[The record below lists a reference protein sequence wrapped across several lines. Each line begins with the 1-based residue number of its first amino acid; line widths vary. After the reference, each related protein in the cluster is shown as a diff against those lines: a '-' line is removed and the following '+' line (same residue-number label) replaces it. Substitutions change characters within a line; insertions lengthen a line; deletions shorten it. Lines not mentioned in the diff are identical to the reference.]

1 MQKVKLKL
9 QDSEIS
15 LPSIQKLKPLVSSPK
30 TNPNISQPSN
40 TILSLSPNNREGPTP
55 KSPNELIVTGLE
67 DIIKQRSK
75 VSKLNL
81 HHKIATLIKEIEER
95 DAYIRTLENEFH
107 AVKKEPNNKK
117 NSKSGLKSQRELQE
131 TSENDMFPQ
140 KELDE
145 LDREEEKLDSILQDP
160 EKMSHRDQE
169 IAKLRRT
176 IEENQRTISKLSSD
190 TKEVKR
196 KIKDFNEVV
205 EKSKK
210 IQAEVEAV
218 KSFCREEVKSA
229 QNKLNDLE
237 IELNSQD
244 ADMQEL
250 GELLKRSEEKRNY
263 SQEYN
268 TYMENNSAE
277 LKDKL
282 SVLNSEKQKLEL
294 QLKNLQN
301 ELKEKRE
308 LSEDLKKKMEQAK
321 AYLDYEKMKNST
333 LAYNYES
340 IKESLRASN
349 EKNEIQRLRHRTEKE
364 KLQKKVEMQNL
375 ERKTKGKEQLKR
387 KATMQEQN
395 HLSEISKEESARW
408 QQKYAELEKELQSTH
423 EDIEKLSRTEIYL
436 KNQLLTKDLMISQ
449 IEALI
454 KMHDE
459 PDNSPEPQDSVN
471 LAHVQSRN
479 IAELATMIEEIKY
492 RYKKS
497 DDKTKCLSCFRTPQ
511 ECYLAIPCGHI
522 SCQNCKSEFENI
534 CPSCTTK
541 TSGLVRALVIEHI
554 INHLKKESDNI
565 EKAKKILRDQ
575 SLS

>member
-1 MQKVKLKL
+1 MQKGKFKL
-9 QDSEIS
+9 QDSDVS
-15 LPSIQKLKPLVSSPK
+15 LPSIQKVKSTGNSPKANITSSP
-30 TNPNISQPSN
+30 SN
-40 TILSLSPNNREGPTP
+40 NMVLSLSPSTREVPTS

-75 VSKLNL
+75 VNKLNL

-95 DAYIRTLENEFH
+95 DTYIRTLENEFH
-107 AVKKEPNNKK
+107 SAKGEPVSKKLK
-117 NSKSGLKSQRELQE
+117 NHIKNPIEAQE
-131 TSENDMFPQ
+131 ESIEEFYPQ

-145 LDREEEKLDSILQDP
+145 LDKEEEKLDIIQQDQ
-160 EKMSHRDQE
+160 EKFNYRDQE
-169 IAKLRRT
+169 IAKLRQ
-176 IEENQRTISKLSSD
+176 IIDENKKTISKLSSE
-190 TKEVKR
+190 TKEVKK
-196 KIKDFNEVV
+196 KIRDFNEVV

-210 IQAEVEAV
+210 IQSEVEAV

-229 QNKLNDLE
+229 QNKLMELE

-250 GELLKRSEEKRNY
+250 AELLKRSEEKRNY

-268 TYMENNSAE
+268 SYMENNSAQ

-282 SVLNSEKQKLEL
+282 ALLNSEKQKLEQ
-294 QLKNLQN
+294 QLKTLQN
-301 ELKEKRE
+301 ELREKKN
-308 LSEDLKKKMEQAK
+308 LSEELKKKLEQAK

-340 IKESLRASN
+340 IKESLKVSN
-349 EKNEIQRLRHRTEKE
+349 EKNEMQRIRHRMEKE
-364 KLQKKVEMQNL
+364 KIQKKVEMQNV
-375 ERKTKGKEQLKR
+375 ERRSKGKEVVKR
-387 KATMQEQN
+387 KTTLQEQN
-395 HLSEISKEESARW
+395 HLSEISKEENDRW
-408 QQKYAELEKELQSTH
+408 QQKFTQLEKELQDTH
-423 EDIEKLSRTEIYL
+423 EEIEKLSRTEIYL

-459 PDNSPEPQDSVN
+459 PEDHQDPQDSVG

-497 DDKTKCLSCFRTPQ
+497 DDKTKCLSCFKTPT

-522 SCQNCKSEFENI
+522 SCQNCKSEFDNI

-554 INHLKKESDNI
+554 ISHLKVESDNI